1 MSYVYSICSASEY
14 SIDLIQI
21 ILIAKYVY
29 YEKIN
34 KSKKWWIIFGS
45 IYTLVNLILEAL
57 NFEDQ
62 QTGVLLGASC
72 LIIILSRKK
81 NRIKGLFLI
90 IPIIG
95 IILSLFIIIFL
106 IITILTH
113 SSLSSALYNELYSFI
128 ESLITLFII
137 IAYVK
142 VQKKWFIKRF
152 GNININIEAFELSR
166 LEKNIIS
173 CNGTLLFVMVVFIFE
188 IEEITSL
195 KPYKWGIII
204 LIIILGMLILSTVL
218 MMIMNAKSTN
228 CYRNLSELNEH
239 YLEAQLNHFEEYRKS
254 QIETK
259 RIRHDMKNHL
269 LCICDLYDN
278 KDFERLSQYIHELND
293 TVQNINKELSIG
305 NDIADAIINEKNEKA
320 KSFGIEINTEGSLNG
335 INTILPIDICTIF
348 ANALDN
354 SIEALMCYN
363 GYKKIIDISVKR
375 NKNFILISFINPID
389 QSKVVFDGSKY
400 KTNKKDIEN
409 HGFGLENIRLAAEK
423 YNGDISCS
431 IIDYEYM
438 GKAFAAEV
446 ILKI

>member
-1 MSYVYSICSASEY
+1 MSYVYSICSASEC

-142 VQKKWFIKRF
+142 VQKN
-152 GNININIEAFELSR
+152 GSLSV
-166 LEKNIIS
+166 L
-173 CNGTLLFVMVVFIFE
+173 G
-188 IEEITSL
+188 
-195 KPYKWGIII
+195 I
-204 LIIILGMLILSTVL
+204 LI
-218 MMIMNAKSTN
+218 
-228 CYRNLSELNEH
+228 
-239 YLEAQLNHFEEYRKS
+239 
-254 QIETK
+254 
-259 RIRHDMKNHL
+259 
-269 LCICDLYDN
+269 
-278 KDFERLSQYIHELND
+278 
-293 TVQNINKELSIG
+293 
-305 NDIADAIINEKNEKA
+305 
-320 KSFGIEINTEGSLNG
+320 
-335 INTILPIDICTIF
+335 
-348 ANALDN
+348 
-354 SIEALMCYN
+354 
-363 GYKKIIDISVKR
+363 
-375 NKNFILISFINPID
+375 
-389 QSKVVFDGSKY
+389 
-400 KTNKKDIEN
+400 
-409 HGFGLENIRLAAEK
+409 
-423 YNGDISCS
+423 
-431 IIDYEYM
+431 
-438 GKAFAAEV
+438 
-446 ILKI
+446 